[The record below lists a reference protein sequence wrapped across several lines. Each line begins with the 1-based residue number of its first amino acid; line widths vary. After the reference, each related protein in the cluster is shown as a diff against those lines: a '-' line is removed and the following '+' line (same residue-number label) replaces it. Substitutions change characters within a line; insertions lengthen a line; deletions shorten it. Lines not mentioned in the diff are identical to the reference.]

1 MKKTYF
7 LIFAC
12 VVLLAI
18 AAGCRSQDFEGTRTA
33 DENQFTLDYSFLDK
47 TETHTMNLEQGTG
60 VKVKIES
67 LSGRIDVVVSDAY
80 GKELYRGND
89 ASSGSF
95 LLEIPETGAYTFSVT
110 GSRAD
115 GSVAFAVEE

>member
-1 MKKTYF
+1 MRKTHF
-7 LIFAC
+7 LVFAC
-12 VVLLAI
+12 VVLLAV
-18 AAGCRSQDFEGTRTA
+18 AAGCQSQAFEGNRTA
-33 DENQFTLDYSFLDK
+33 GENQFILDYSFLDK
-47 TETHTMNLEQGTG
+47 TETHTMDLMQGTD
-60 VKVKIES
+60 VNVKIES

-110 GSRAD
+110 GSRAE